1 MTPRDFTSEQF
12 RRAGL
17 IRGVSAREVPAP
29 PSARGVRTG
38 PTWVRPRQARP
49 SRNRHGSTDPAH
61 EGLSPPSALGVRAGG
76 VPRPSPCRPTASRDV
91 LHRRARIPAPR
102 HETSRH
108 RKMRF
113 HRVIILEAVAPH
125 GVIRSAAMNC
135 GLPRSVSVAWA
146 RREADTFPVLAHAC
160 QDLIPVRSAG
170 GGRHGPP
177 PRKNRDKGS
186 KENRVRPPHR
196 KRKGH
201 TECGVPFSTSWGG

>member
-1 MTPRDFTSEQF
+1 MTLSGMTVLSMDEILLRTEISRMRKEGTRRGASERNRRGYGRDKRGPPATGTAAQARRTKVF
-12 RRAGL
+12 RRPRRWASE
-17 IRGVSAREVPAP
+17 RGS
-29 PSARGVRTG
+29 
-38 PTWVRPRQARP
+38 
-49 SRNRHGSTDPAH
+49 
-61 EGLSPPSALGVRAGG
+61 

-135 GLPRSVSVAWA
+135 GLPRSVSVACA

-177 PRKNRDKGS
+177 PRKNRDKSS

-201 TECGVPFSTSWGG
+201 PECGVPFSTSWGG